1 MSTKTSRKQ
10 ESPLAVTFG
19 EHVKELRTRL
29 MWVGLVFLVLSS
41 VAYYF
46 REPLIDIVTKP
57 LGDQQLVYLT
67 PAGGFSFIFSVTMYA
82 AMVVTAPFLIFQIYR
97 FVKPA
102 LPKRARKYSIQV
114 FTAAVVLMLTGVLFG
129 YFFAVPA
136 ALKFLTTFAGDVV
149 APNLTADSYLNFFM
163 AYIAGLGILFQLPLL
178 LIFWNWI
185 SPLKPGQLLK
195 SQRFVIAGAFV
206 AAALITPTPDA
217 FNQCMVAA
225 PIIMVY
231 QLGAVTVYMTNKR
244 ARKRAARAAAIVK
257 SVTSHTAAPTVP
269 RQQSR
274 PAMPV
279 NHAPKLAAHPKRVVP
294 STPKPAVTRPQAS
307 VRRPGRSLDMVRPQ
321 HPSHA
326 QRSVAARQ
334 ISPVKR
340 TPSPQ
345 LRRSLDGISR
355 ASQA

>member
-1 MSTKTSRKQ
+1 MSTKTSRKK
-10 ESPLAVTFG
+10 ETSLAVTFG

-46 REPLIDIVTKP
+46 RAPLIEIVRRP
-57 LGDQQLVYLT
+57 LGNQQLVYLT

-82 AMVVTAPFLIFQIYR
+82 AMVVTAPFLVYQIYR

-102 LPKRARKYSIQV
+102 LPKRARRYSIQV

-195 SQRFVIAGAFV
+195 SQRFVIAGSFV

-225 PIIMVY
+225 PIIVVY

-257 SVTSHTAAPTVP
+257 SVEHHKTPVQKVP
-269 RQQSR
+269 RPQPRDTR
-274 PAMPV
+274 PKTPIAAAAHAV
-279 NHAPKLAAHPKRVVP
+279 QAPKPVPHMSHPH
-294 STPKPAVTRPQAS
+294 SAPKPRAG
-307 VRRPGRSLDMVRPQ
+307 GRSLDMVRPSPQ
-321 HPSHA
+321 RTVQRMAPARPSHA
-326 QRSVAARQ
+326 HGRSQ
-334 ISPVKR
+334 PP
-340 TPSPQ
+340 TF
-345 LRRSLDGISR
+345 SR
-355 ASQA
+355 WS

>member
-1 MSTKTSRKQ
+1 MSTTRNRKKDTV
-10 ESPLAVTFG
+10 LAVTFG

-41 VAYYF
+41 IAYYF
-46 REPLIDIVTKP
+46 REPLIDIVRKP

-82 AMVVTAPFLIFQIYR
+82 AMVVTAPFLVYQIYR

-114 FTAAVVLMLTGVLFG
+114 FSAAVVLMLTGVMFG

-149 APNLTADSYLNFFM
+149 APNLTAESYLNFFM

-225 PIIMVY
+225 PIILVY
-231 QLGAVTVYMTNKR
+231 QLGAITVFTTNKR
-244 ARKRAARAAAIVK
+244 ARRRARRAEAIVK
-257 SVTSHTAAPTVP
+257 SVTSQPTPQQHVTQPAARAVKKPAPVPVATVQP
-269 RQQSR
+269 VQHKPSVQMHR
-274 PAMPV
+274 PA
-279 NHAPKLAAHPKRVVP
+279 
-294 STPKPAVTRPQAS
+294 
-307 VRRPGRSLDMVRPQ
+307 RSMDMVRPQ
-321 HPSHA
+321 IHHQA
-326 QRSVAARQ
+326 QRSTPSRH
-334 ISPVKR
+334 ISP
-340 TPSPQ
+340 PQ
-345 LRRSLDGISR
+345 RPTGPQMRRSLDGISR
-355 ASQA
+355 TSQA